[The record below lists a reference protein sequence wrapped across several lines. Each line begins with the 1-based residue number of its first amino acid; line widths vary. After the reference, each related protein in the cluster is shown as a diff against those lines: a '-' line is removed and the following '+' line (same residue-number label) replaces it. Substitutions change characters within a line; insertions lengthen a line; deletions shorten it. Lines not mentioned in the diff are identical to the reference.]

1 MVSHSIYV
9 YILLYSSISN
19 YSTRV
24 EVCAGNIWG
33 TICIDVWDYDDAS
46 VVCSQLGYSPYGML
60 WMYSQLI
67 LQLYISFYRCH
78 TCIRLLHWVSVTI
91 WYYWFELYRKW
102 EQYMKLSIEWN
113 IYLTFMIYI
122 TTIKV
127 SIHMYYH
134 TYTYT
139 HIY

>member
-1 MVSHSIYV
+1 M

-60 WMYSQLI
+60 
-67 LQLYISFYRCH
+67 
-78 TCIRLLHWVSVTI
+78 
-91 WYYWFELYRKW
+91 
-102 EQYMKLSIEWN
+102 
-113 IYLTFMIYI
+113 
-122 TTIKV
+122 
-127 SIHMYYH
+127 
-134 TYTYT
+134 
-139 HIY
+139 